1 MNIRT
6 HRTRWTRTCDFVC
19 NFFHYWVVKEMTVAQ
34 AWELAGRTI

>member
-6 HRTRWTRTCDFVC
+6 HRTRWTRTRDFVC
-19 NFFHYWVVKEMTVAQ
+19 NLFHYWIEKDMTFSQ